1 MPIADDVQLG
11 PGVRIFHPQLVNLYG
26 CRIGADTKVGAFVEI
41 QKNATIGARCK
52 IQSHSFVCEG
62 VTIEDEVFVGHGVM
76 FINDRHPRATADG
89 ALQTEADWQV
99 VPITV
104 KRGASI
110 GSGAVIMCGVTIGE
124 KAMIGAGA
132 VVTHDVPAN
141 AVVAGVPARLL
152 RATGE
157 HAGT

>member
-11 PGVRIFHPQLVNLYG
+11 PRVRIFHPQLVNLYG

-41 QKNATIGARCK
+41 QKQATIGARCK

-76 FINDRHPRATADG
+76 FINDRHPRATSDG

-141 AVVAGVPARLL
+141 TVVVGVPARP
-152 RATGE
+152 RSV
-157 HAGT
+157 